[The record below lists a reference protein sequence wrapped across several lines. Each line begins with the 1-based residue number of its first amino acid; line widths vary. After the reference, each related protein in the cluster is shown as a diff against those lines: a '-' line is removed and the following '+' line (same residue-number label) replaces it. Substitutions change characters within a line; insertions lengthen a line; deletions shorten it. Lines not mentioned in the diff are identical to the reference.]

1 MKFLP
6 NIRNSR
12 TCLKRKTLT
21 PLSEH
26 RPYDC
31 TTDLKEGA
39 QLPFR
44 PIYNLSQNKLVALHG
59 YINEN
64 LEKGFIQHS
73 KFLTGALILF
83 VKKKY
88 GSL

>member
-1 MKFLP
+1 MFEKKNTDTLP
-6 NIRNSR
+6 Q
-12 TCLKRKTLT
+12 
-21 PLSEH
+21 H

-31 TTDLKEGA
+31 TIDLKEGA

-44 PIYNLSQNKLVALHG
+44 PIYNLSQDKLVALHG

-73 KFLTGALILF
+73 KFLIGALILF

-88 GSL
+88 GCLRMFVDFRGLN